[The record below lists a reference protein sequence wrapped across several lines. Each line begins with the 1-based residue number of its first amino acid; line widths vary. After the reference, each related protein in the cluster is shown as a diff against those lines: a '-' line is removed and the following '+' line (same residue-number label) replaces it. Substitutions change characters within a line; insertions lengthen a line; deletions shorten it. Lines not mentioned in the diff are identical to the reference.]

1 MLAVIMAEGIMN
13 VSLFFTLKILFNLT
27 IIKIIASRFSSDSSR
42 GYGGGR
48 SYDRGGG
55 GGGPYNN
62 TESTDWQK
70 AAEAWANRS
79 KGTILV

>member
-1 MLAVIMAEGIMN
+1 MQLLG
-13 VSLFFTLKILFNLT
+13 LY
-27 IIKIIASRFSSDSSR
+27 IIIVQFLASRFSSDSPR

-48 SYDRGGG
+48 NYDRGGG

-79 KGTILV
+79 KGKILQK